1 MKLFVNEYE
10 EKLNLLCEK
19 CKEMKQIYNKVLV
32 SKIDLKFVILDRTTK
47 LPVKCWPLIRYNLID
62 PIFK

>member
-47 LPVKCWPLIRYNLID
+47 LPVNCLPLIRYNLID

>member
-32 SKIDLKFVILDRTTK
+32 SKIDLKFVILVRTTI
-47 LPVKCWPLIRYNLID
+47 LPVNCWPLIRYNLID

>member
-32 SKIDLKFVILDRTTK
+32 SKIDLQFVVLDRTTK
-47 LPVKCWPLIRYNLID
+47 LAVNCWPLIRYNLID

>member
-10 EKLNLLCEK
+10 EKLNVLCEK

-32 SKIDLKFVILDRTTK
+32 SKIDAKFIILDRTTK
-47 LPVKCWPLIRYNLID
+47 LPLADLLSAII
-62 PIFK
+62 

>member
-47 LPVKCWPLIRYNLID
+47 LLLTSYPL
-62 PIFK
+62 